1 MDREMTELARKRT
14 KKKYMCS
21 GKGWKKTQTEGPS
34 EYNLIG
40 AAKPINRAWLREK
53 AEIDNPYCKRSSP
66 KCEIDNVSHE
76 TAEMYMLIGN

>member
-1 MDREMTELARKRT
+1 MTELARKRT
-14 KKKYMCS
+14 KKSTCAQEN
-21 GKGWKKTQTEGPS
+21 GWKKTQTEDPL

-40 AAKPINRAWLREK
+40 AARPINRTRLREK

-66 KCEIDNVSHE
+66 KCEIDNVGHE